1 MENENLNQTKE
12 KMIKKCR
19 IFGKILLSVKWIVI
33 IGMVLATVL
42 LFTLGVE
49 IYNNNEEVDVT
60 NEMMQESNIN
70 ENIENL
76 DFNNV
81 TMQENNINENVEQGS
96 TEIGTIIGTITGFFT
111 VIGNFVLIDSLGKI
125 FINISKEGTPFTN
138 NIIKSIKDICIF
150 STIIWFL
157 GIFSSVGNIGLVW
170 LLVIWA
176 MYYIFKYGYQLQLES
191 DETL

>member
-33 IGMVLATVL
+33 IGTVLATIL
-42 LFTLGVE
+42 LFTLGIE
-49 IYNNNEEVDVT
+49 IYRNSSDEVLSNE
-60 NEMMQESNIN
+60 I
-70 ENIENL
+70 
-76 DFNNV
+76 
-81 TMQENNINENVEQGS
+81 MQENNINENVEQGS